1 VIGTYNYFNNTLMFV
16 SKPEN
21 YSPIGHHSK
30 GGPLL
35 FNANVRLGL
44 KCCPLTN
51 TPAFTL
57 ELIRE
62 KNGSIMKMR
71 YSCFRSNLKNIKTMT
86 RLYTK
91 NVDLLNQFTG
101 AVDMLEMDWG
111 GEVARLRNIEVV
123 H

>member
-1 VIGTYNYFNNTLMFV
+1 
-16 SKPEN
+16 
-21 YSPIGHHSK
+21 
-30 GGPLL
+30 
-35 FNANVRLGL
+35 
-44 KCCPLTN
+44 
-51 TPAFTL
+51 
-57 ELIRE
+57 
-62 KNGSIMKMR
+62 
-71 YSCFRSNLKNIKTMT
+71 MT